1 MNFDLVPR
9 RYRVTDEQI
18 DDGDFQAIVTPLWWE
33 VSIYDGETEMYDSL
47 DRFTDPQK
55 YVWAIQWY
63 YSEVENG
70 GHDQFFYNDTGIVWE
85 LALEGLRVIGCS
97 TFAAIL
103 EEAVQRIGGYPSKD
117 REARWHEMSMH
128 NADFSDLDM
137 KFYDREHELEQYLR
151 DYVRATGNISFSM
164 GLYISQRTTPQT
176 NTNSTNK
183 TNPLTK
189 SGDRY
194 FNRSGSIAAP

>member
-1 MNFDLVPR
+1 MALIQGSIGIYVLALLFLVLLIPYIKHYYFLENSVQKMYLIYNKLEQLSGGKMNFDLVPR

-33 VSIYDGETEMYDSL
+33 VSIYDGETEMYDAL

-85 LALEGLRVIGCS
+85 LALE
-97 TFAAIL
+97 
-103 EEAVQRIGGYPSKD
+103 
-117 REARWHEMSMH
+117 
-128 NADFSDLDM
+128 
-137 KFYDREHELEQYLR
+137 
-151 DYVRATGNISFSM
+151 
-164 GLYISQRTTPQT
+164 RTP
-176 NTNSTNK
+176 
-183 TNPLTK
+183 
-189 SGDRY
+189 
-194 FNRSGSIAAP
+194 A

>member
-47 DRFTDPQK
+47 DRFTDQQK

-103 EEAVQRIGGYPSKD
+103 EPAMTWTAATPA
-117 REARWHEMSMH
+117 ARSPFCPPWC
-128 NADFSDLDM
+128 A
-137 KFYDREHELEQYLR
+137 
-151 DYVRATGNISFSM
+151 ATRSTP
-164 GLYISQRTTPQT
+164 RT
-176 NTNSTNK
+176 S
-183 TNPLTK
+183 
-189 SGDRY
+189 
-194 FNRSGSIAAP
+194 RSEERRVGKECRSRWSPYH

>member
-47 DRFTDPQK
+47 DRFTDQQK

-70 GHDQFFYNDTGIVWE
+70 GIH
-85 LALEGLRVIGCS
+85 
-97 TFAAIL
+97 
-103 EEAVQRIGGYPSKD
+103 
-117 REARWHEMSMH
+117 
-128 NADFSDLDM
+128 
-137 KFYDREHELEQYLR
+137 
-151 DYVRATGNISFSM
+151 
-164 GLYISQRTTPQT
+164 QRTARHAGMKCPCTMRIFQT
-176 NTNSTNK
+176 ST
-183 TNPLTK
+183 
-189 SGDRY
+189 
-194 FNRSGSIAAP
+194 

>member
-70 GHDQFFYNDTGIVWE
+70 GHDQFYYNDTGIVWE
-85 LALEGLRVIGCS
+85 LALEGLRVM
-97 TFAAIL
+97 A
-103 EEAVQRIGGYPSKD
+103 
-117 REARWHEMSMH
+117 
-128 NADFSDLDM
+128 
-137 KFYDREHELEQYLR
+137 
-151 DYVRATGNISFSM
+151 
-164 GLYISQRTTPQT
+164 
-176 NTNSTNK
+176 
-183 TNPLTK
+183 
-189 SGDRY
+189 
-194 FNRSGSIAAP
+194 

>member
-47 DRFTDPQK
+47 DRFTDQQK

-70 GHDQFFYNDTGIVWE
+70 GHDQFFYNDTGIVLGTCARRTPRNRLQHVCCYPGGSCAE
-85 LALEGLRVIGCS
+85 NRRVSIKGPRGTLA
-97 TFAAIL
+97 
-103 EEAVQRIGGYPSKD
+103 
-117 REARWHEMSMH
+117 
-128 NADFSDLDM
+128 
-137 KFYDREHELEQYLR
+137 
-151 DYVRATGNISFSM
+151 
-164 GLYISQRTTPQT
+164 
-176 NTNSTNK
+176 
-183 TNPLTK
+183 
-189 SGDRY
+189 
-194 FNRSGSIAAP
+194 

>member
-63 YSEVENG
+63 FSITIPESSGN
-70 GHDQFFYNDTGIVWE
+70 
-85 LALEGLRVIGCS
+85 LL
-97 TFAAIL
+97 
-103 EEAVQRIGGYPSKD
+103 SKD
-117 REARWHEMSMH
+117 SA
-128 NADFSDLDM
+128 
-137 KFYDREHELEQYLR
+137 
-151 DYVRATGNISFSM
+151 
-164 GLYISQRTTPQT
+164 
-176 NTNSTNK
+176 
-183 TNPLTK
+183 
-189 SGDRY
+189 
-194 FNRSGSIAAP
+194 

>member
-1 MNFDLVPR
+1 MNFNLVPR

-137 KFYDREHELEQYLR
+137 KSYDREHELEQYLR
-151 DYVRATGNISFSM
+151 DYVR
-164 GLYISQRTTPQT
+164 R
-176 NTNSTNK
+176 
-183 TNPLTK
+183 
-189 SGDRY
+189 
-194 FNRSGSIAAP
+194 NREYLIFDGIVHFPEDYAPDEYEFDE